1 MFMAAGAASGLLVGL
16 LLIDTSGG
24 NIQYV
29 EGPSITV
36 ETDSR
41 DYHRGD
47 TVTAIIVNSGSVPLA
62 SDDSWGFRV
71 TGLSGMLMYE
81 SIPQAKTLEPGLRDL
96 VTWNQT
102 KTDGD
107 AALEGLY
114 RITVEGQGPD
124 GQTVQDWVTFSI
136 WK

>member
-1 MFMAAGAASGLLVGL
+1 MAAGAASGLLAGL
-16 LLIDTSGG
+16 LLMNISGG
-24 NIQYV
+24 NIQHV

-62 SDDSWGFRV
+62 SDDSWSFRV

-81 SIPQAKTLEPGLRDL
+81 AAVPQAKTLEPGLRDL
-96 VTWNQT
+96 MMWNQT

-107 AALEGLY
+107 VALEGLY

-124 GQTVQDWVTFSI
+124 GQAVQDWVTFSI